1 MKNITRTFGIIA
13 STAMMLTAQQ
23 AAATV
28 HTVSNVTNS
37 IAMYDNVDDALDAA
51 SPNDTIYLM
60 ASPESYGNFTV
71 EKPLVIIGSGT
82 YPEIGQRSRT
92 GSISINPQGSGT
104 MIRGVDAGSIRA
116 TLSVVGLETFTDVT
130 DVVVEYNR
138 LGSISSGGSSS
149 GVMMNWVIRNNI
161 FRANSTQAGTL
172 LSGSG
177 RVVNVLIAN
186 NIFHNNN
193 NSGTAGDL
201 FSFGNLAS
209 LGNVFRN
216 NVCDSRS
223 AGTRISGLQNFHVFN
238 NIVIGAGGVSSFED
252 CTVSN
257 NLFYGDV
264 QESALFGSGSSGS
277 NNITG
282 LSQDPQFVDVSGSV
296 HIGNHFNYP
305 GGNSSIDFNLQP
317 GSPAAG
323 AGVNGEDMGIHSG
336 PYAWVVNPA
345 GGVRTYYPGP
355 RIPDIHEVNNP
366 GVAVPNSTMTVNIKA
381 RNAN

>member
-60 ASPESYGNFTV
+60 ASPTSYGNFTV
-71 EKPLVIIGSGT
+71 EKPLVILGSGT

-92 GSISINPQGSGT
+92 GTISINPQGSGT

-116 TLSVVGLETFTDVT
+116 TTAQEGLETLTDVT
-130 DVVVEYNR
+130 DLVIEYNR
-138 LGSISSGGSSS
+138 INDLGQSGSPKCINWVVRNNVFNTGGGGGATAISISQAVNLMFS
-149 GVMMNWVIRNNI
+149 NNV
-161 FRANSTQAGTL
+161 FRTG
-172 LSGSG
+172 
-177 RVVNVLIAN
+177 
-186 NIFHNNN
+186 
-193 NSGTAGDL
+193 GTA
-201 FSFGNLAS
+201 FSFGGSVNS
-209 LGNVFRN
+209 VGNVFRN
-216 NVCDSRS
+216 NIVSS
-223 AGTRISGLQNFHVFN
+223 SGTVTNTGLSNCLVLN
-238 NIVIGAGGVSSFED
+238 NIFYNVGSSGSFTD
-252 CTVSN
+252 CTVSH
-257 NLFYGDV
+257 NLFFGNV
-264 QESALFGSGSSGS
+264 EESQIFGIGTSGT
-277 NNITG
+277 NNIYG
-282 LSQDPQFVDVSGSV
+282 SQQDPQFVDVSSGSHIAQHFVYPGAGSV
-296 HIGNHFNYP
+296 HAT
-305 GGNSSIDFNLQP
+305 IDFNLQP

-323 AGVNGEDMGIHSG
+323 TGVNGEDMGIHSG

-355 RIPDIHEVNNP
+355 RIPDIHEVINP